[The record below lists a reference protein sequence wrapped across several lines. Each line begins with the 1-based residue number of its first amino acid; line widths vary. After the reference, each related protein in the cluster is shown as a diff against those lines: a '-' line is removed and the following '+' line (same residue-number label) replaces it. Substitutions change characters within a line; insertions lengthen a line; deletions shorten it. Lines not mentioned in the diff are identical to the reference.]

1 MSKSNEISKM
11 IAKAAED
18 RARIER
24 ALAPSRSMADLV
36 KAIHPPAYIAD
47 LTRLSKAMQP
57 LSHIADI
64 AKAMQPPTHLTAVS
78 QMMTA
83 MQREHRLFADFAHTP
98 RILEDI
104 TKQITQMRTLSESIT
119 APHRKFQ
126 EMIRSQTSIFESLSA
141 QVAAMD
147 VIKFSIP
154 QFSEATL
161 AYNVASIGLANRM
174 NEIGLL
180 AKREML
186 SARLFEVPKVF
197 TEFVRHTTERLA
209 AAPTPAI
216 ALRLRGSLNLAEQQ
230 LLGIADAI
238 SGFITVPEDDGDPDV
253 ICTLNAPYSQQHE
266 LLDCEVLE
274 DEKDIEAL
282 NTVSL
287 TAQTVQRGRRILELV
302 TQCNAAG
309 RTSESGVEIF
319 KPTTRLMTVFSD
331 LPWISAT
338 DHWRFGDVID
348 CLYFIFYEGAGKDN
362 LRFLDKNGGPLTD
375 TDCDLIWCIK
385 HLRNKWS
392 RHDIDHG
399 KDKEIQK
406 SWTELAAKFRWLG
419 LAEYPT
425 DARHFQQ
432 LHHKLLELA
441 EDFLMQILNKFKIKP

>member
-1 MSKSNEISKM
+1 MVE
-11 IAKAAED
+11 KAAED

-24 ALAPSRSMADLV
+24 ALAPSRTMADLV

-47 LTRLSKAMQP
+47 LKRLSKAMQP

-78 QMMTA
+78 QMMSA
-83 MQREHRLFADFAHTP
+83 MQREHRMFADFAHTP
-98 RILEDI
+98 RILEDM
-104 TKQITQMRTLSESIT
+104 TKQITQLRTLSESIT
-119 APHRKFQ
+119 APYRELQ
-126 EMIRSQTSIFESLSA
+126 EMMRSQATIFESLSA
-141 QVAAMD
+141 KVAAMD
-147 VIKFSIP
+147 AIKFSIP

-161 AYNVASIGLANRM
+161 AYNVASIGLASRM

-197 TEFVRHTTERLA
+197 TDFVCYTTERLA

-216 ALRLRGSLNLAEQQ
+216 ALRLRGSLNLAEEQ
-230 LLGIADAI
+230 LIGIADAI
-238 SGFITVPEDDGDPDV
+238 SGFITVPEDDGAPGV
-253 ICTLNAPYSQQHE
+253 ICNLNAPYSQQHE
-266 LLDCEVLE
+266 LLDCKVVE
-274 DEKDIEAL
+274 DENDIAAL
-282 NTVSL
+282 NIVSP

-309 RTSESGVEIF
+309 RTSESGVEFF
-319 KPTTRLMTVFSD
+319 KPTTRLMTVFSY

-338 DHWRFGDVID
+338 DKLRFGDVID

-362 LRFLDKNGGPLTD
+362 LRYLDKNGGPLTD
-375 TDCDLIWCIK
+375 NDCDLIWCIK

-392 RHDIDHG
+392 RHDPDHG
-399 KDKEIQK
+399 RDKEIQK
-406 SWTELAAKFRWLG
+406 SWADLAAKFSWLG

-425 DARHFQQ
+425 EARHFQQ

-441 EDFLMQILNKFKIKP
+441 EDFLMQILNKLKMKQ